1 MAAKSKMVKNTHS
14 MIFLHG
20 FTMKAE
26 DMEYFTKKIDKI
38 LPKGV
43 VMNYIL
49 PQAPKRKITCYKGK
63 QYTAWY
69 DYETELVTEEEKISH
84 KDLKESRKF
93 IHKLLDA
100 EIKSLGD
107 PKKVFLGGY
116 SQGCCTMLDAGLT
129 YPQSLGGMIGFKG
142 HIPSFTDKSKTYKQN
157 IWVCHGIKDD
167 SIGYKVSKSSYDRYG
182 KKGYDITFLSQ
193 DKVTHDMNSGILE
206 EIRELKTWLT
216 LS

>member
-1 MAAKSKMVKNTHS
+1 MDS
-14 MIFLHG
+14 
-20 FTMKAE
+20 
-26 DMEYFTKKIDKI
+26 
-38 LPKGV
+38 
-43 VMNYIL
+43 
-49 PQAPKRKITCYKGK
+49 
-63 QYTAWY
+63 
-69 DYETELVTEEEKISH
+69 
-84 KDLKESRKF
+84 
-93 IHKLLDA
+93 

-167 SIGYKVSKSSYDRYG
+167 SIGYKVSKSSYDRYM
-182 KKGYDITFLSQ
+182 KKGYDINFLSQ
-193 DKVTHDMNSGILE
+193 DKVTHEMNSGILE
-206 EIRELKTWLT
+206 EIRELKTWLI